1 MATMKDGTSTPQEAR
16 VALAE
21 ASRQAGRGHRS
32 DKLFRAPLLI
42 LTLAYLGTGVVLG
55 LFPRGGSPIASGAL
69 IVIFFGGLACGVAL
83 TYRIRAYSKGGL
95 LRFLFGCAA
104 FSLWNAAVIWASIST
119 GWWGGPSTPGF
130 HATTSFI
137 AASIPLVVA
146 AWLIGRVR
154 G

>member
-1 MATMKDGTSTPQEAR
+1 MATVKGDISTPHAAR

-21 ASRQAGRGHRS
+21 ASRQAGRVHRS

-42 LTLAYLGTGVVLG
+42 ITLAYVGTGVVLG
-55 LFPRGGSPIASGAL
+55 LFPRGGSPVASSAL
-69 IVIFFGGLACGVAL
+69 IVIFFGGLAWTVTL
-83 TYRIRAYSKGGL
+83 TYRIRPYSQGGL

-119 GWWGGPSTPGF
+119 GWWGARQPGF